1 MQILLSLSIS
11 VTLIELLAPSVYIVY
26 LKFRQ
31 GNTVYYLNPLRAI
44 AQGVTAMVSKSKQAS
59 RLHNFDDLEVNETP
73 EAIRPSVGVPF
84 YQEQIV
90 LTGEAKQ
97 FRIVVERDIDA
108 HGRYYGSTYYLVTP
122 EIAEQLPDLVK
133 LFKLHHAVGDLSG
146 DCLIPESLSTGN
158 RKSMW
163 SISLSKILNENQSKN
178 FYIHRNAEKQMYYA
192 VEEDF
197 GIEFMKPSMSFSEL
211 LNAAFKDR
219 VISTFNHPV
228 VERLTNQ

>member
-1 MQILLSLSIS
+1 LA
-11 VTLIELLAPSVYIVY
+11 TLIKRSVSLASIVP
-26 LKFRQ
+26 LKFGQ
-31 GNTVYYLNPLRAI
+31 ETATYNLNLVRAI
-44 AQGVTAMVSKSKQAS
+44 AEEIIAMVSNKTKAS
-59 RLHNFDDLEVNETP
+59 GLNTIDDLEVNETP

-163 SISLSKILNENQSKN
+163 SISLSKILNENQSKH

-219 VISTFNHPV
+219 VINTLNHPV
-228 VERLTNQ
+228 LERLTNQ